1 MENGCT
7 QPGRVCAA
15 ICLGMF
21 CEGRSVSGGFRIFG
35 GKLGRESAERRVD
48 EALANRSYPPC
59 SPGWMMGDRTTPRR
73 DKSGHS
79 QW

>member
-1 MENGCT
+1 MENDCT

-15 ICLGMF
+15 ICLGKF
-21 CEGRSVSGGFRIFG
+21 YESRSVSGGFRICG

-48 EALANRSYPPC
+48 VALAKRSYPPC
-59 SPGWMMGDRTTPRR
+59 SPGRMMDGRAKPRR
-73 DKSGHS
+73 GKGGHS

>member
-15 ICLGMF
+15 ICLGKF
-21 CEGRSVSGGFRIFG
+21 YESRSVSGSFRIFG

-48 EALANRSYPPC
+48 EAVANRSYPPC
-59 SPGWMMGDRTTPRR
+59 SPGRMR
-73 DKSGHS
+73 DGRAKPWRGRGGHS